1 MPHKT
6 RRSIRERITLLLA
19 LLTAIAFVLTLVLVS
34 LSFKAWHKAR
44 ETARQNTVA
53 VHALA
58 AVKNFAFERGR
69 TNVILRH
76 AAPISAANRAFIDAR
91 RLHGDAAIADI
102 LRDAA
107 AAFPAETRQVEQSWE
122 RVRDLRT
129 AVEAAFVMP
138 GAERDETLRARWLT
152 AANELVAE
160 LEMLLRLASQI
171 ESADFAFARLA
182 NLRIEALQFRN
193 AVGTEATRVGGELS
207 AGRIASPDIL
217 RTSALLRGGAQQLWV
232 DIEYNAQQLNDPLLN
247 AALENVRTSYHKEF
261 RPLQDAILD
270 AAWRGEPSPTP
281 IEIYTQKSVPA
292 LDSIIDMV
300 NHVDQM
306 ASAYAT
312 EQIHRA
318 QWFLAGALASLAA
331 MLLIVY
337 RSRRMLRREFLV
349 PLQAIL
355 NRIHALRGAE
365 GGASAG
371 DAGDLGNIERA
382 LDLLESSLQEVRVA
396 RANAESSRQEL
407 MASEER
413 FRHLFE
419 KNKSVLLLIDP
430 ADGLII
436 DANTAA
442 ATYYGHPLERL
453 IGMPIAAINQLS
465 PEEIAHE
472 RERAQREECG
482 YFNFRHQL
490 ADGTVRDVEVYS
502 SPIES
507 NGKSLL
513 FSVVHDISARKEAE
527 RELEAHRDHL
537 ETMVKER
544 TDELRAAKDAAEAA
558 NRAKSAFLA
567 NMSHELRTPMSAIIG
582 LSGLALRDTDDP
594 KLTDRLRK
602 IGQASQHLLH
612 VINDILDFSKIEA
625 DRMTLAAVDFHFG
638 QIVENLTSLVSQK
651 AAEKS
656 LALHMD
662 IPVDLNQLL
671 LRGDPLRL
679 SQILINL
686 VTNAIK
692 FTDHG
697 SVTLRVRQLA
707 TDASSTQLRFEI
719 EDTGVGISPTDQL
732 RLFQAFEQAD
742 GSLARKYSGTGLG
755 LAICKRLALLMG
767 GEIGVESTPGQGSTF
782 WFTVRLQLT
791 KPIATAQW
799 TDVAAAQMPEL
810 LLQERHGGTRILLA
824 EDEPINQEVSR
835 SLLENAGLN
844 VDLAA
849 DGAAAVTMAEHSR
862 YALILM
868 DIQMPVLNGLEATR
882 RIRALPAHASTP
894 ILAMTA
900 NAFDEDRL
908 NCLAAGMDD
917 HIAKPIDPDHLYVVL
932 MKWLDQAASR
942 Q

>member
-1 MPHKT
+1 
-6 RRSIRERITLLLA
+6 
-19 LLTAIAFVLTLVLVS
+19 
-34 LSFKAWHKAR
+34 
-44 ETARQNTVA
+44 
-53 VHALA
+53 
-58 AVKNFAFERGR
+58 
-69 TNVILRH
+69 
-76 AAPISAANRAFIDAR
+76 
-91 RLHGDAAIADI
+91 
-102 LRDAA
+102 
-107 AAFPAETRQVEQSWE
+107 
-122 RVRDLRT
+122 
-129 AVEAAFVMP
+129 
-138 GAERDETLRARWLT
+138 
-152 AANELVAE
+152 
-160 LEMLLRLASQI
+160 
-171 ESADFAFARLA
+171 
-182 NLRIEALQFRN
+182 
-193 AVGTEATRVGGELS
+193 
-207 AGRIASPDIL
+207 
-217 RTSALLRGGAQQLWV
+217 
-232 DIEYNAQQLNDPLLN
+232 
-247 AALENVRTSYHKEF
+247 
-261 RPLQDAILD
+261 
-270 AAWRGEPSPTP
+270 
-281 IEIYTQKSVPA
+281 
-292 LDSIIDMV
+292 
-300 NHVDQM
+300 
-306 ASAYAT
+306 
-312 EQIHRA
+312 
-318 QWFLAGALASLAA
+318 

-337 RSRRMLRREFLV
+337 RSRRMLRREFLL

-355 NRIHALRGAE
+355 NRIHSLRGADDSI
-365 GGASAG
+365 SAG
-371 DAGDLGNIERA
+371 DAGDLGNIEHA
-382 LDLLESSLQEVRVA
+382 LDLLETSLREVRVA
-396 RANAESSRQEL
+396 RAAAESSRQEL
-407 MASEER
+407 AASEER
-413 FRHLFE
+413 FRRLFE
-419 KNKSVLLLIDP
+419 KNKSVMLLIDP
-430 ADGLII
+430 ANGRII

-442 ATYYGHPLERL
+442 ATYYGYPLAHL

-472 RERAQREECG
+472 RERARREECG

-507 NGKSLL
+507 GGKSLL

-697 SVTLRVRQLA
+697 NVTLRVRQLA

-791 KPIATAQW
+791 KPIATAPW

-932 MKWLDQAASR
+932 MKWLDSAKTTQ
-942 Q
+942 